1 MYCMYLA
8 KEPHKLVTEVC
19 FTEHPHSHIHIHT
32 HPQLLTHTHT
42 NTLKLQQQQEELL
55 VKIYHIFSAY
65 NSIFVCAYN
74 L

>member
-1 MYCMYLA
+1 MYLA

-19 FTEHPHSHIHIHT
+19 FTEHPHSHSHTHIHT
-32 HPQLLTHTHT
+32 LTHTR
-42 NTLKLQQQQEELL
+42 KLQQQQEELL

-65 NSIFVCAYN
+65 NAIFVCAYN